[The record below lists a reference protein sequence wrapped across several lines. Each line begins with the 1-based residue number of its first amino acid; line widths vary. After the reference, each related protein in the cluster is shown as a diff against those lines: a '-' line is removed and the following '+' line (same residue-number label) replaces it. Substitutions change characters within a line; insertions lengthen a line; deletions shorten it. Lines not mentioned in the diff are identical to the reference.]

1 MLGSSIRNMK
11 QRSLHFM
18 SHFFR
23 FAWPSIGR
31 RMACLEVCIRKPSA
45 MHRPILLLLLLLIM
59 TLPKAHAQAE
69 LPDRQGYLQL
79 TPGFGRLLV
88 RDRQVGDL
96 VHRADLARIG
106 FTYAH
111 IGAKGDW
118 VFQLAYGRGLL
129 APASTGPRTTLFR
142 TWDWDGTVTD
152 EPIPMDRPMW
162 MAELRVARTF
172 HAGPQ
177 EDGTGWYFGPAIG
190 WSANRPQG
198 FAPVGQMACATF
210 DGMVGRAQQ
219 FGRHTV
225 NAEFALTLVALM
237 TREPWSR
244 SVSVPGNTSRIS
256 SFFDSGT
263 TWAAPWQVF
272 QARLDVRY
280 AYRVSDRFSLG
291 LGLHIGYLN
300 DAERHKL
307 DHPAQLRLF
316 DRRLEA
322 ALTYNFL
329 KR

>member
-1 MLGSSIRNMK
+1 MY
-11 QRSLHFM
+11 RSFHY
-18 SHFFR
+18 
-23 FAWPSIGR
+23 
-31 RMACLEVCIRKPSA
+31 
-45 MHRPILLLLLLLIM
+45 LLLLLLAGML
-59 TLPKAHAQAE
+59 TEASGQ
-69 LPDRQGYLQL
+69 QGYFQL
-79 TPGFGRLLV
+79 TPGIDRLLV

-111 IGAKGDW
+111 NGAKGDW

-129 APASTGPRTTLFR
+129 APTSTGQRTTLFR
-142 TWDWDGTVTD
+142 TWNWDGSVTD

-162 MAELRVARTF
+162 MAELRVTRTF

-177 EDGTGWYFGPAIG
+177 VDGSGWYFGPALG
-190 WSANRPQG
+190 WTASRPQG
-198 FAPVGQMACATF
+198 FAPVGQMACASF

-219 FGRHTV
+219 FGRHSI
-225 NAEFALTLVALM
+225 NADFALTLVALM

-244 SVSVPGNTSRIS
+244 SVSVPGNTGRIT

-263 TWAAPWQVF
+263 IWAAPWQVF

-280 AYRVSDRFSLG
+280 AYSLSTRFSLG

-300 DAERHKL
+300 DADRDKP

-322 ALTYNFL
+322 ALTYNLL